1 MGDETLNRDALL
13 RELRRIKPDLATRF
27 GVLRLALFGSFARDE
42 ARPESDVDIVVELAK
57 PDLFALVHIREAL
70 ENDLNRPVDLI
81 PYSRTMNEFLK
92 DRIRNEAEYV

>member
-1 MGDETLNRDALL
+1 MGNNTLNRDALL
-13 RELRRIKPDLATRF
+13 RELRRI
-27 GVLRLALFGSFARDE
+27 
-42 ARPESDVDIVVELAK
+42 K

-92 DRIRNEAEYV
+92 NRIRDEAEYV